1 MRAVSGRGSLQKAA
15 RTLVAATHGRWEID
29 TATRNSLYHGT
40 FHHRPAHV
48 MLILMLNVTSSVGT
62 LSVLVSSFFF
72 VCQRG
77 SASLGPLRASP
88 AVHSDLHAFS
98 EERAQRETVREWTIS
113 ADANDTRQDDKVWWC
128 VTQHITAG
136 ICGDAA
142 SYKYVVQVATRYTCP
157 SRWVPASLHGIDAAC
172 GIVPFPV
179 TRNQC
184 ELWL

>member
-1 MRAVSGRGSLQKAA
+1 MRPAALALSPCWYQVFPLSAKGAVHISGLS
-15 RTLVAATHGRWEID
+15 E
-29 TATRNSLYHGT
+29 
-40 FHHRPAHV
+40 HHRRFIRIC
-48 MLILMLNVTSSVGT
+48 MLFLKK
-62 LSVLVSSFFF
+62 
-72 VCQRG
+72 
-77 SASLGPLRASP
+77 
-88 AVHSDLHAFS
+88 
-98 EERAQRETVREWTIS
+98 RAQRETVREWAIS